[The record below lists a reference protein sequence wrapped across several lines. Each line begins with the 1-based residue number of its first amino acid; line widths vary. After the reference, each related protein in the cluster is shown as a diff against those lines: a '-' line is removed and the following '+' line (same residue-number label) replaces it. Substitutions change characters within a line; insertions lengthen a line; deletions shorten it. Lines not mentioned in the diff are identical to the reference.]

1 MPKWSLAWMEAPA
14 DDWDTWCKKRCFMAG
29 LGTKTKY
36 EEGAK
41 VGNGSWSK
49 TKTEWT

>member
-14 DDWDTWCKKRCFMAG
+14 DDWDTRCKKSCFMAG
-29 LGTKTKY
+29 WGTGTKYK
-36 EEGAK
+36 EGAK
-41 VGNGSWSK
+41 VGNGSK